1 MNIHYGIVN
10 KAEYQVT
17 RQRYRCPQC
26 GKKVLFGEHLC
37 LVGNKEGQS
46 ASDEVQEP
54 RPSQAGGGL
63 FKKLGVI
70 LIVAFLAGAMLWGFL
85 PWVLTL
91 ILGLIILAGVGVAL
105 FVSSRRRASSGPGY
119 RSLVKLAGGDKA
131 VAERL
136 IAAEL
141 KQYPDFS
148 RSECV
153 RRVHDR
159 LEYEHRR

>member
-1 MNIHYGIVN
+1 M
-10 KAEYQVT
+10 T

-37 LVGNKEGQS
+37 LVGNKEDQS

-91 ILGLIILAGVGVAL
+91 ILGLIILAGVEPFPTPVIEVWRNWLMKRKQWLNG
-105 FVSSRRRASSGPGY
+105 SSLPN
-119 RSLVKLAGGDKA
+119 
-131 VAERL
+131 
-136 IAAEL
+136 
-141 KQYPDFS
+141 
-148 RSECV
+148 
-153 RRVHDR
+153 
-159 LEYEHRR
+159 